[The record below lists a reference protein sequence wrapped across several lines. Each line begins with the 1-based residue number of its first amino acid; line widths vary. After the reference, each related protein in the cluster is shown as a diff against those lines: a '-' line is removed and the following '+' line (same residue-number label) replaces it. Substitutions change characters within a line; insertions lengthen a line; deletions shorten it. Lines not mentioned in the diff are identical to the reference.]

1 MYMPKLAFTFIDSLF
16 HSPRSCGKKAKQ
28 KDTCVEMCFLNT
40 IVKNPPEV
48 SLLGFFQTKPESKG
62 PYLKDNPNFSK
73 KLGLFFKEGP
83 LSPDFWFGKHPTKKP
98 P

>member
-1 MYMPKLAFTFIDSLF
+1 
-16 HSPRSCGKKAKQ
+16 
-28 KDTCVEMCFLNT
+28 MCFLNT

-98 P
+98 PWHPPGSPLGGQILTFLP